1 MVLFLLFGLLLILFS
16 IPSVQTRVAQY
27 VTSRLNSEYA
37 TDITLER
44 IGLKWNG
51 DVLVKGTLIK
61 DHKEDT
67 LIYAR
72 SLATSVFSIRNLIEG
87 NLELGAIELEGAKFN
102 LKKYSGDD
110 TDNLSIFSKKFVKST
125 TKEPKDFIL
134 SSDQIE
140 ISYSRF
146 IYENE
151 DLESPRVIDYQ
162 NLGTTWTNFYLKNNT
177 VDAQIVNLTFDA
189 VRGYHISAL
198 EGVFHYDPDLISV
211 EDFNISTGDSQL
223 EGSITLDTSDG
234 GLDDFNNLVEI
245 DAAFAKAN
253 ISTNDIRPFY
263 EGIAPNIS
271 LTVIGEVSGNLNDLK
286 VNNLEISGLSAS
298 RVRGDVNFKGLLAEG
313 GFTIN
318 GIYKE
323 LKTNYFDLKKLLPN
337 VLAALPPEIS
347 KLGTIRFSGTNR
359 VTSATVDVD
368 GFVTTAIGAL
378 DIDLGLH
385 DLQNSLDA
393 GYDGNIKL
401 IDFNLG
407 KFINDNRVGVTSLDL
422 DVVGNGF
429 IQENLNTQISGS
441 ISHVVYNN
449 YDYRNITVFGNLKAP
464 VFDGEMIINDKNA
477 KGKFA
482 GLIDVSKE
490 INSYDLEA
498 QLDYLNLKNLN
509 FINDSISILKGNV
522 VVDMRGTGIKDAY
535 GRMSFED
542 ASYQNTN
549 DTYQFKDFDI
559 TSKFDPKN
567 VRTITINSS
576 DIISGSVSGIF
587 EFKEVIP
594 LFKNAI
600 GSLYANY
607 QPEITTENQ
616 FMDFDFKIYNKIVEV
631 FVPEI
636 TLEPETIIRGNVV
649 SNDSEFKLTFK
660 SPQIDVF
667 GYMAEKIE
675 VRVDNKNPLFNT
687 YVAAD
692 SIHAGFYAVSD
703 FNLINVTLK
712 DTLFMKSEFTGGKR
726 NDDVFDLS
734 LYHTINEDGKSVLGF
749 KKSKV
754 IFKESPWFIN
764 ENNDVNNNVVFDN
777 SFKNID
783 IKTIVLSN
791 KNERVDLRGQLRDST
806 YKNIKSTFK
815 NVDVAKV
822 TPVID
827 SLRLDGRINGTL
839 DILQQDGAYL
849 PNSSLV
855 ISDFTIN
862 ETNLGQL
869 DLSVRGN
876 ATLSKYE
883 IETKLEREGLKSL
896 RANGTIDASRK
907 VPRIDMDVTLTDLDV
922 SPFNALGQGV
932 IDEIRGVVSGQAK
945 VTGIYKNPDI
955 NGNLRLKNAGLK
967 IPYLN
972 VNYDF
977 KGISNVQLSKQE
989 FIFDDVQLEDVQNK
1003 TLGILTGK
1011 ISHRAF
1017 KDWKLDLGISTDR
1030 LLVLNTKETIDALYY
1045 GQAYMEGVAFIKGP
1059 TDNLVI
1065 DVIGETARGTVFNI
1079 PIDDSEALG
1088 DNSYIRFLSP
1098 EEKAEK
1104 INGTSIESKV
1114 TKGLSVNFDLDIDS
1128 DAEIE
1133 VVVDKT
1139 NGSTLRGR
1147 GAGLI
1152 LIQLDTNG
1160 KFIMNGDF
1168 LATQGVF
1175 NFKYGGFVTK
1185 EFVLQEGGYIR
1196 WDGDPA
1202 KALLDVSA
1210 IYRTQANPSP
1220 LLETSTVN
1228 RKIPVNVI
1236 IDLDG
1241 ELLKPDIN
1249 FEIKFP
1255 GAGSTVTSELDY
1267 RLADRNA
1274 KELNAISLVSQGAF
1288 LSTASVTAAGAVNN
1302 LLETTSSLLSDIL
1315 FNDDDSIFDVGLDLQ
1330 QADRD
1335 PTLDYQSAGRVG
1347 FTLSTQISNR
1357 VLINGKV
1364 GVPTGGVSE
1373 SVIVGD
1379 VEVDFLLNDDGTLRA
1394 KVFNRQTDIQFFG
1407 ETEGYTQGLGLS
1419 YAVDFNTFKELIR
1432 KVFKGQTGEAIKQ
1445 AKGEKDVPKKI
1456 APDGVQFNR

>member
-1 MVLFLLFGLLLILFS
+1 M
-16 IPSVQTRVAQY
+16 ANK
-27 VTSRLNSEYA
+27 VTNRLNA
-37 TDITLER
+37 TYGTAISLEK
-44 IGLKWNG
+44 IGLKYTG
-51 DVLVKGTLIK
+51 DVLIKGTFIK
-61 DHKEDT
+61 DHKNDT
-67 LIYAR
+67 LLYAR
-72 SLATSVFSIRNLIEG
+72 SIATSVFSVRNLIKG
-87 NLELGAIELEGAKFN
+87 NLQLGTIELEGVKFY
-102 LKKYSGDD
+102 LKKYKGDA
-110 TDNLSIFSKKFVKST
+110 TDNVSIFSKKFATQST
-125 TKEPKDFIL
+125 TKGKDFIL

-140 ISYSRF
+140 ITDSRF

-151 DLESPRVIDYQ
+151 DLETPRVLDYQ
-162 NLGTTWTNFYLKNNT
+162 ELSSTWDNFYFKNDT
-177 VDAQIVNLTFDA
+177 ADAQIMHLNFNA
-189 VRGYHISAL
+189 VRGYHIASL
-198 EGVFHYDPDLISV
+198 EGHFHYDPDLISLQ
-211 EDFNISTGDSQL
+211 DFSISTGASEV
-223 EGSITLDTSDG
+223 EGQVAFDTSDG
-234 GLDDFNNLVEI
+234 GLEDFINLVEI
-245 DAAFAKAN
+245 EGVFTKAS

-263 EGIAPNIS
+263 QGLAPDIA
-271 LTVIGEVSGNLNDLK
+271 LTMTGAITGNLNDIK
-286 VNNLEISGLSAS
+286 ADNVEIIGLSNS
-298 RVRGDVNFKGLLAEG
+298 RLTGDLNFKGLLG
-313 GFTIN
+313 GDHFVIK

-323 LKTNYFDLKKLLPN
+323 LQTNYFDLKKLLPT
-337 VLAALPPEIS
+337 VLSSLPPEIS
-347 KLGTIRFSGTNR
+347 KLGVIRFNGSNS
-359 VTSATVDVD
+359 VTETTVNVD
-368 GFVTTAIGAL
+368 GFVTTALGSL
-378 DIDLGLH
+378 DVDLGLRG
-385 DLQNSLDA
+385 LQNSVDA

-407 KFINDNRVGVTSLDL
+407 KFINDARVGVTSLDL
-422 DVVGNGF
+422 DVAGKGF
-429 IQENLNTQISGS
+429 LQENLDTNLSGS
-441 ISHVVYNN
+441 VASIEYNK
-449 YDYRNITVFGNLKAP
+449 YKYRDITVFGNLKTP
-464 VFDGEMIINDKNA
+464 VFDGEIIINDENA
-477 KGKFA
+477 QGKLT
-482 GLIDVSKE
+482 GLIDISKQ

-509 FINDSISILKGNV
+509 FISDSIAILKGSL
-522 VVDMRGTGIKDAY
+522 VVDMKGTSIRDMY
-535 GRMSFED
+535 GRISFED
-542 ASYQNTN
+542 ASYQNRN

-559 TSKFDPKN
+559 TSEFDAKN
-567 VRTITINSS
+567 VRTITINST
-576 DIISGSVSGIF
+576 DIISGTVIGIF
-587 EFKEVIP
+587 EFGEVVP
-594 LFKNAI
+594 LFKNAL

-607 QPEITTENQ
+607 QPEVTTENQ
-616 FMDFDFKIYNKIVEV
+616 FMDFDFKIYNKIIEV

-636 TLEPETIIRGNVV
+636 KLEPETVLRGNVV

-660 SPQIDVF
+660 SPQINAF

-692 SIHAGFYAVSD
+692 SIDAGFYAVSD

-712 DTLFMKSEFTGGKR
+712 DTLFMKSEFTGGAK
-726 NDDVFDLS
+726 NDDIYDLS
-734 LYHTINEDGKSVLGF
+734 LYHTINAEGNSVLGF

-754 IFKESPWFIN
+754 IFKKSPWFIN
-764 ENNDVNNNVVFDN
+764 EQNDINNNVVFDN
-777 SFKNID
+777 NLKNID
-783 IKTIVLSN
+783 IKTIILSH
-791 KNERVDLRGQLRDST
+791 KDEQVDLYGQLRDST
-806 YKNIKSTFK
+806 YKNIQSTFK
-815 NVDVAKV
+815 NVDLAKV
-822 TPVID
+822 TPDID
-827 SLRLDGRINGTL
+827 SLKLDGRINGTL

-849 PNSSLV
+849 PNSALV
-855 ISDFTIN
+855 ISDFMIN

-869 DLSVRGN
+869 DLNVRGN
-876 ATLSKYE
+876 ATLSQYD
-883 IETKLEREGLKSL
+883 IQTKLEREGLKSL
-896 RANGTIDASRK
+896 SAKGTIDASHK
-907 VPRIDMDVTLTDLDV
+907 VPLIDMDVALRDLDL
-922 SPFNALGQGV
+922 SPFSALGLGV
-932 IDEIRGVVSGQAK
+932 IDEIRGLASGTAK
-945 VTGIYKNPDI
+945 VTGVYKNPEI
-955 NGNLRLKNAGLK
+955 NGNLTLEEAGLR

-977 KGISNVQLSKQE
+977 KGISNVQLSKQD
-989 FIFDDVQLEDVQNK
+989 FSFDNVQLEDVRHK
-1003 TLGILTGK
+1003 TEGILRGK

-1017 KDWKLDLGISTDR
+1017 SNWKLDLDISADR
-1030 LLVLNTKETIDALYY
+1030 LLVLNTQETIDALYY
-1045 GQAYMEGVAFIKGP
+1045 GKAYMEGVAFIKGP

-1088 DNSYIRFLSP
+1088 DNSKIRFLSP
-1098 EEKAEK
+1098 EEKEEK
-1104 INGTSIESKV
+1104 INGTVIKNEV
-1114 TKGLSVNFDLDIDS
+1114 TKGLSVNFDLDIDT

-1133 VVVDKT
+1133 VVVDKA
-1139 NGSTLRGR
+1139 NGSTLKGR

-1168 LATQGVF
+1168 IATQGVF

-1185 EFVLQEGGYIR
+1185 EFVLQEGGNIR
-1196 WDGDPA
+1196 WDGDPE

-1249 FEIKFP
+1249 FEIEFP
-1255 GAGSTVTSELDY
+1255 GAGSTVISELEY

-1335 PTLDYQSAGRVG
+1335 PTLEYQSAGRVG
-1347 FTLSTQISNR
+1347 FTLSTQITNR

-1379 VEVDFLLNDDGTLRA
+1379 VEVDFLLNEDGTLRA

-1419 YAVDFNTFKELIR
+1419 YAVDFNTFKQLIR
-1432 KVFKGQTGEAIKQ
+1432 KVFKGKTQEVLKQ
-1445 AKGEKDVPKKI
+1445 AKGETDVPKKI
-1456 APDGVQFNR
+1456 GPQGVQFNR